1 MSQST
6 SIDQIRQTMSTQQQ
20 QFTDN
25 VDPGIIDGLLSQM
38 RNAEAGEL
46 PQMKVDSLPNS
57 NIGHIIDTQLNH
69 PAGAPELQDIYR
81 MINTQR
87 PMDARHM
94 SHDMMSMPDSQ
105 VTPPSFSVSD
115 MVMTE
120 IRAPIV
126 VALLVI
132 IFQLPMVNTLI
143 VKFLP
148 QVLSATG
155 DMTILGVTL
164 KGVMAGLLF
173 YAANMFLLKGSF

>member
-1 MSQST
+1 MVSQP
-6 SIDQIRQTMSTQQQ
+6 Q

-46 PQMKVDSLPNS
+46 PQMKVDSIPNT
-57 NIGHIIDTQLNH
+57 NINHVIDTKLNH
-69 PAGAPELQDIYR
+69 PVGAPDLQDIYR
-81 MINTQR
+81 MMNSQR
-87 PMDARHM
+87 PIDARHM
-94 SHDMMSMPDSQ
+94 SPESLTMPDSQ
-105 VTPPSFSVSD
+105 VSPPSFSVSD

-132 IFQLPMVNTLI
+132 IFQLPMINTMM

-173 YAANMFLLKGSF
+173 YAANMFLLKGSI